1 MKRSISAL
9 SVSRARERQVKRFSP
24 KCRHNHPIDVSYC
37 TRFIQRYYLLSLSL
51 SPLYSFHRRN
61 ISFEIFS
68 FLIFIFSLFAK
79 LRPNLDENS
88 IFFFPLEI
96 LVKCQL
102 IKSSTPICTFLT
114 YIPLVIFR
122 TCRVFFLLFFFFAR
136 LEDLLYHRHA
146 RNA

>member
-37 TRFIQRYYLLSLSL
+37 TRFIQRYYLLSL

-122 TCRVFFLLFFFFAR
+122 TCRVFFLLLFFFFAR